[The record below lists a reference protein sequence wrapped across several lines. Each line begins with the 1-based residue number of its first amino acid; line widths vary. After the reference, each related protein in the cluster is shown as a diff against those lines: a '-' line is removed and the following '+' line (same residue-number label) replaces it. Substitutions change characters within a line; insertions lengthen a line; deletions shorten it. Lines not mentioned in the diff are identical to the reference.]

1 MAVLFCALGEKIPQ
15 PQAGG
20 EPVGQIASARKKFYR
35 TGCKRKPPSCKGGE
49 EA

>member
-20 EPVGQIASARKKFYR
+20 EPVGRIASARKKILPNRLQTQAPFV
-35 TGCKRKPPSCKGGE
+35 
-49 EA
+49 